1 MFNVLEWLHL
11 FLQRLASCHFPHT
24 NFSILIT
31 NRMVHTYF
39 SLNIFNGNY
48 SYFEVQHIEKEGK
61 EKTPQ
66 PWTIYLFLSTLFY
79 VIINF
84 FFLDKHKNL
93 IVDIKLYFPSLLLFS
108 FIFIVYIDDF
118 NMRVN
123 QCGTSK
129 ILNLGHYM

>member
-1 MFNVLEWLHL
+1 MDNLFVLI
-11 FLQRLASCHFPHT
+11 
-24 NFSILIT
+24 NFIL
-31 NRMVHTYF
+31 RHY
-39 SLNIFNGNY
+39 
-48 SYFEVQHIEKEGK
+48 Q
-61 EKTPQ
+61 
-66 PWTIYLFLSTLFY
+66 
-79 VIINF
+79 F